1 MEIVF
6 LQPSLISLVA
16 IAIMVGTIV
25 VAYLK
30 KITITYAIIIAN
42 FFVFLLTL
50 FFENEIIGDLGFRP
64 IFLSPDL
71 LLNSYTLFT
80 SMFVHSGYLHILG
93 NMFVF
98 FFMGIAFE
106 QRIGPK
112 KFLAI
117 YLITGVCGAL
127 THALLNLNS
136 NIPLVG
142 ASGAIFGILG
152 AFAYA
157 YPRDEVVMPVPIGIM
172 FIMRIKVIYATI
184 LFAILETVVV
194 IFSVQDSTAHFAHLG
209 GLVSGVFLAA
219 VLIGKKAEKMKQ
231 SNNSRPTDYMQ
242 IQKSDAINFNHLAEL
257 VKTPEMKKI
266 YQHIEKENV
275 LQVRNMWLDHFLE
288 KVTCPICNKPL
299 NHFERKIWCEQN
311 HFQTD
316 Y

>member
-1 MEIVF
+1 MDVVF

-16 IAIMVGTIV
+16 IAIMIGTLV

-30 KITITYAIIIAN
+30 KITLTYSIIIAN
-42 FFVFLLTL
+42 FFVFLISL
-50 FFENEIIGDLGFRP
+50 FFRTQIITELGFRP
-64 IFLSPDL
+64 IYLSLEMFP
-71 LLNSYTLFT
+71 NVYTLFT
-80 SMFVHSGYLHILG
+80 SMFVHSDFLHILG

-112 KFLAI
+112 KFLLI

-127 THALLNLNS
+127 THSLLNIDS
-136 NIPLVG
+136 MIPLIG

-157 YPRDEVVMPVPIGIM
+157 YPKDEIVMPVPIGIM

-184 LFAILETVVV
+184 LFAVFETVIVM
-194 IFSVQDSTAHFAHLG
+194 FSVEDSTAHFAHLG
-209 GLVSGVFLAA
+209 GLASGVILAA
-219 VLIGKKAEKMKQ
+219 ILLRNRAEKQ
-231 SNNSRPTDYMQ
+231 TQTTSIRPMDYMQ
-242 IQKSDAINFNHLAEL
+242 IKKDDTINFSHLTKL
-257 VKTPEMKKI
+257 VKTAEEKKI
-266 YQHIEKENV
+266 LQRIEKEDV

-288 KVTCPICNKPL
+288 KVTCPVCSRPL
-299 NHFERKIWCEQN
+299 NHLDRKIWCEQN
-311 HFQTD
+311 HFQTE